1 MGSINSMRRLSLLVV
16 LLAALSFASS
26 ASAKSIFIVW
36 GRGWGHGVG
45 MSQWGAFGLAS
56 QGKSYQEILAHYYTG
71 TNIDT
76 RAATAVGVLLASGR
90 SSVHIGS
97 AANFTVGGRTHA
109 AGSPLVTPA
118 ANGRIKVE
126 GLSGTFASPVTF
138 APGSQPVA
146 LGSARYRGRLVVSR
160 VGSALRVVN
169 RVAIESYLKGV
180 VPRES
185 PSSWPLE
192 ALKAQAVAARS
203 YALTSGGKCGGY
215 LCPDTR
221 DQVYGG
227 FNGEAAST
235 NTAVDATAH
244 QVVEHSDSVAQ
255 TFFFSSSGGRTA
267 TPKDGFGPNA
277 TNLAYLQSVADPSDL
292 NASNPNRY
300 WQHVYT
306 AGGLGRLLGTG
317 SARDVVVSRNGSG
330 RAGNVTVTT
339 GGGTPS
345 LSGFTVRSRLG
356 LRSTRFW
363 VVVQGLTP
371 APGRT
376 ACKKAVTVNV
386 FVRGA
391 ASLALEQK
399 SVNGGSW
406 AAVPLTRID
415 ATHYHAV
422 RRPCVSV
429 YYRVRTQYAA
439 APRVLHPV
447 FPNIAMDLTTAGTG
461 LKGSVN
467 PLLPGRTVRIQRKV
481 PAGWKVVASTTI
493 RSDGTFRAIF
503 HVVAGDYRAKVVPP
517 SSTGLVTGYSPVLHV
532 VTR

>member
-1 MGSINSMRRLSLLVV
+1 MLMRRLSLLVV
-16 LLAALSFASS
+16 VLAALSFASS
-26 ASAKSIFIVW
+26 AAAKTIYVVW

-76 RAATAVGVLLASGR
+76 RPSIAVNVLLASGR

-97 AANFTVGGRTHA
+97 AADFKVGARTHA

-118 ANGRIKVE
+118 PDGRIKVE
-126 GLSGTFASPVTF
+126 GLTGTFASPLTF
-138 APGSQPVA
+138 SPGSQPLA
-146 LGSARYRGRLVVSR
+146 LGSARYRGSLVVSR
-160 VGSALRVVN
+160 VGSGLRVVN
-169 RVAIESYLKGV
+169 RVGIEGYLKGV

-203 YALTSGGKCGGY
+203 YALTSGGKCGGF

-227 FNGEAAST
+227 FDGEAASS
-235 NTAVDATAH
+235 NAAVDATAH
-244 QVVEHSDSVAQ
+244 EVVEFSDSIAQ

-267 TPKDGFGPNA
+267 TPKDGFGSGA

-317 SARDVVVSRNGSG
+317 SAQDVVVSRNGSG
-330 RAGNVTVTT
+330 RAANLAVTT
-339 GGGTPS
+339 AGGTTS
-345 LSGFTVRSRLG
+345 VSGFDARSRLG

-363 VVVQGLTP
+363 VVVQSLTP

-376 ACKKAVTVNV
+376 ACKKAVTLNV

-391 ASLALEQK
+391 ASLALDQRSVK
-399 SVNGGSW
+399 SDSW
-406 AAVPLTRID
+406 TAVPLTQVD
-415 ATHYHAV
+415 ATHYQAI
-422 RRPCVSV
+422 RRPCVSM

-439 APRVLHPV
+439 SPRVLHPV
-447 FPNIAMDLTTAGTG
+447 FPNIGMNLNAAGTA
-461 LKGSVN
+461 LQGSVN
-467 PLLPGRTVRIQRKV
+467 PLLPGKTVTIQRKV
-481 PAGWKVVASTTI
+481 PTGWKTVASTTI
-493 RSDGTFRAIF
+493 RSDGTFRAVF
-503 HVVAGDYRAKVVPP
+503 NVVAGDYRARVIPGT
-517 SSTGLVTGYSPVLHV
+517 STGLVTGYSPVLHV
-532 VTR
+532 VTS

>member
-1 MGSINSMRRLSLLVV
+1 MGSTKPMRRLFLLVV
-16 LLAALSFASS
+16 LLTALSFASS
-26 ASAKSIFIVW
+26 ASAQSLYIVW

-56 QGKSYQEILAHYYTG
+56 DGKSYQEILAHYYTG

-76 RAATAVGVLLASGR
+76 RAATTVNVLLVSGR

-97 AANFTVGGRTHA
+97 AATFTVGARTHA

-118 ANGRIKVE
+118 ADGRIKVE
-126 GLSGTFASPVTF
+126 GLTGTFASPVAF
-138 APGSQPVA
+138 SPGSQALA
-146 LGSARYRGRLVVSR
+146 LGSARYRGKLIVSR
-160 VGSALRVVN
+160 VGGGLRVVN
-169 RVAIESYLKGV
+169 RVGIEGYLKGV

-203 YALTSGGKCGGY
+203 YALTSSGKCGGF

-227 FNGEAAST
+227 LDGEAAST
-235 NTAVDATAH
+235 NAAVDATAH
-244 QVVEHSDSVAQ
+244 EVVEHSDAVAQ

-267 TPKDGFGPNA
+267 TPKDGFGPAA
-277 TNLAYLQSVADPSDL
+277 TNLPYLQSVDDPRDL

-306 AGGLGRLLGTG
+306 PGVLGRALGTG
-317 SARDVVVSRNGSG
+317 FARDVVVSRNGSG
-330 RAGNVTVTT
+330 RAENVTVTT
-339 GGGTPS
+339 SGGTTS
-345 LSGFTVRSRLG
+345 VSGFEARSRLG

-391 ASLALEQK
+391 ANLALDQM
-399 SVNGGSW
+399 SVKGGSW
-406 AAVPLTRID
+406 TAVPLTQVD
-415 ATHYHAV
+415 ATHYKAI
-422 RRPCVSV
+422 RRPCVSMF
-429 YYRVRTQYAA
+429 YRVRTVYAA
-439 APRVLHPV
+439 GPRVRHAV
-447 FPNIAMDLTTAGTG
+447 FPNISMNLNAAGTA
-461 LKGSVN
+461 LRGSVN
-467 PLLPGRTVRIQRKV
+467 PLLPGRTVTIQRKV
-481 PAGWKVVASTTI
+481 PTGWKSVASATI
-493 RSDGTFRAIF
+493 RSDGTFRATF
-503 HVVAGDYRAKVVPP
+503 HVIAGDYRAKVIPP
-517 SSTGLVTGYSPVLHV
+517 STSGLVTGYSPVLHV
-532 VTR
+532 VTG